1 MHNFFVV
8 EKVGLIA
15 QKQIED
21 HDHLHDAISALMS
34 EAEVKTKNEVDAL
47 RKMYNNNIEKLIEE
61 CSFLENVFFFAAMI
75 YCFGCIYFIKKK
87 SIGSE

>member
-1 MHNFFVV
+1 MHKFFVV
-8 EKVGLIA
+8 VEQVGMIA

-61 CSFLENVFFFAAMI
+61 CSFLENVFFLLL
-75 YCFGCIYFIKKK
+75 
-87 SIGSE
+87 

>member
-61 CSFLENVFFFAAMI
+61 CSFLENVFF
-75 YCFGCIYFIKKK
+75 CFYELLFWLYIFNKKK
-87 SIGSE
+87 IL